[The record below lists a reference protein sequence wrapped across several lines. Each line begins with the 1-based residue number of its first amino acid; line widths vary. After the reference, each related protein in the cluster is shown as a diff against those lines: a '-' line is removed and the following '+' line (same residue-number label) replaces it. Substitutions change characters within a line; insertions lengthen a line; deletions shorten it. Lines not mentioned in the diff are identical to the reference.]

1 MHIVTWEI
9 LFVRTT
15 PGTRKVDPIE
25 GLTMFD
31 KLKNQRELF
40 GHKLGS
46 ALTMEQDVLDMLGNL
61 EEEAQ
66 RSELKQ
72 QLRHHAGET
81 RQQIDN
87 IEQVFRALGEEPDD
101 SPCLV
106 TKALDKQAKAD
117 IKMADNE
124 LVDAV
129 ILSGAAETEHHEI
142 AVYEALIAQAE
153 HFAKPDV
160 VRLLQQNLEM
170 EQHTLEEVKQAQ
182 QRQLA
187 GATA

>member
-1 MHIVTWEI
+1 
-9 LFVRTT
+9 
-15 PGTRKVDPIE
+15 
-25 GLTMFD
+25 MFD
-31 KLKNQRELF
+31 KLNNPREVF

-66 RSELKQ
+66 RDELKKQ
-72 QLRHHAGET
+72 FRHHADET

-87 IEQVFRALGEEPDD
+87 IEQVFRALGDEPDD
-101 SPCLV
+101 SPCQV

-117 IKMADNE
+117 IKMADDSV
-124 LVDAV
+124 VDAV

-153 HFAKPDV
+153 QFGQDEV
-160 VRLLQQNLEM
+160 IQLLRQNLEI
-170 EQHTLEEVKQAQ
+170 EQHTLDEVKKA
-182 QRQLA
+182 QRQVV
-187 GATA
+187 TAAA

>member
-1 MHIVTWEI
+1 
-9 LFVRTT
+9 
-15 PGTRKVDPIE
+15 
-25 GLTMFD
+25 MFD
-31 KLKNQRELF
+31 KLNNPREAF

-61 EEEAQ
+61 EDEAQ
-66 RSELKQ
+66 SDQLKQ
-72 QLRHHAGET
+72 QFRHHAEET

-87 IEQVFRALGEEPDD
+87 IQQAFRALGEEPDD

-117 IKMADNE
+117 IKMADDSV
-124 LVDAV
+124 VDAV

-142 AVYEALIAQAE
+142 AVYESLITHAE
-153 HFAKPDV
+153 ELGQPDV

-170 EQHTLEEVKQAQ
+170 EQHTLDEVKQQ
-182 QRQLA
+182 QRQVA
-187 GATA
+187 HAAA

>member
-1 MHIVTWEI
+1 
-9 LFVRTT
+9 
-15 PGTRKVDPIE
+15 
-25 GLTMFD
+25 MFD

-106 TKALDKQAKAD
+106 TKALDKQAKTD
-117 IKMADNE
+117 IKMADDE

-142 AVYEALIAQAE
+142 AVYESLLTESEQIGE
-153 HFAKPDV
+153 PEIT
-160 VRLLQQNLEM
+160 RLLQQNLEI
-170 EQHTLEEVKQAQ
+170 EQHTLEEVKQQ
-182 QRQLA
+182 QRQVI
-187 GATA
+187 GAAA

>member
-1 MHIVTWEI
+1 
-9 LFVRTT
+9 
-15 PGTRKVDPIE
+15 
-25 GLTMFD
+25 
-31 KLKNQRELF
+31 
-40 GHKLGS
+40 
-46 ALTMEQDVLDMLGNL
+46 VLDMLGNL

-142 AVYEALIAQAE
+142 AVYESLLAE
-153 HFAKPDV
+153 AEDFRNEEIT
-160 VRLLQQNLEM
+160 RLLRQNLEI
-170 EQHTLEEVKQAQ
+170 EQHTLEEVKQQ
-182 QRQLA
+182 QRQVV
-187 GATA
+187 TAAA

>member
-1 MHIVTWEI
+1 
-9 LFVRTT
+9 
-15 PGTRKVDPIE
+15 
-25 GLTMFD
+25 MFD

-106 TKALDKQAKAD
+106 TKALDKQAKTD
-117 IKMADNE
+117 IKMAEDE

-142 AVYEALIAQAE
+142 AVYESLLAE
-153 HFAKPDV
+153 AEEFQNEEIN
-160 VRLLQQNLEM
+160 RLLRQNLEI
-170 EQHTLEEVKQAQ
+170 EQHTLEEVKQH
-182 QRQLA
+182 QRQVM
-187 GATA
+187 TAAA